1 MIYNRQAATA
11 AIQSLQYINNN
22 TKNSTTTLSH
32 GEEIALIAEIRTF
45 ISTLGSD
52 NTLNNNRVDSL
63 DSIINQLT
71 KLGNV
76 ILEPLLINKVEVKA
90 STTTSTNNNKK
101 KRYNTYILP
110 LELIPTILAT
120 LDILT
125 DRKFD
130 LHIKEEVEKKSSS
143 MVIKKNDDDN
153 VDVVMNDVVMNDNDE
168 YEQSSPDDVKDRGEI
183 HQERASDK
191 LLLSMFTSSN
201 SNTITTHNK
210 FQRQRTIRAEA
221 LLPLLSLA
229 IDDIGINRMLTT
241 TTTILDNDEEE
252 ITYLDYLKIEIGNV
266 IYDNLICYSDLNN
279 DNVDGLGSS
288 GGVSDT
294 NQLEQ
299 RQQQH
304 QVIDEGIS
312 NEGIHI
318 IPTSDYPALM
328 RCIFRM
334 MVSTSCS
341 SATTTSSDSWESI
354 LLQLYHATSVATNQ
368 RPFSSRPDHHRRM
381 SLSGSGG
388 GADRLAL
395 LSTVESHV
403 LLPSFTGAS
412 VDTVKSILESCDR
425 ECCLLCNQDGTIMEE
440 SSGVAASQQRVVP
453 AWAVAGVVLLI
464 MRARSSSSNHSGIT
478 SANNGSVVGPRAVFR
493 MASAVLQRVSHEHTS
508 SDANNSSV
516 GGADDEIGYALK
528 LLLRLSSVREED
540 VSYSNIIGG
549 KIEQSA
555 YSVLKCCYY
564 AGNDKFHNRYN
575 ATPDNNNNDLYQHD
589 LGLHTLSSYSNLVR
603 TSLNHGANHDTWEPR
618 SIDSSKADSAKIW
631 IDAANMILDDHG
643 SRNSNDSN
651 DGTAMAIVAIVVVFF
666 EVPSSRD
673 DIVRSIYNR
682 LANMTCHNSHAAGK
696 QSEVACFLIISMLA
710 WSLVANDDK
719 CLTNNIVRRKDRRDH
734 VTAVLE
740 PLCNLLSKS
749 SLSSDTHSGSG
760 EAPKLS
766 YWALSRLASALAP
779 IPSGREAILAMAQKN
794 MRALS
799 VSSPYAYSSSTNLF
813 ETLPTAPRKID
824 DDIYLSI
831 HCLLVLVE
839 ICHTSSQSV
848 IEDDCGQRALMMIAD
863 FIVLQRPSSL
873 SISSTTS
880 RVPINIISWML
891 NELSKSSQGGKL
903 TKWVSH
909 RLLRACFVSLLNCI
923 ALEDSESFSSSSLVT
938 KSIFSVGYS
947 SSSSRMIQKKID
959 FPGTLRLA
967 ICLYNDII
975 SDKSNGSVMQ
985 NESQKLLST
994 HLLRTLLSQPPPDAL
1009 DETNQND
1016 SIDSLFNDIYR
1027 AVQAGFNPSDS
1038 DLALDE
1044 VLLMIILQGTARMIQ
1059 LDESPSSSD
1068 GVDDTN
1074 ETLKELV
1081 RYVADSEA
1089 HHLQGEGQKHGS
1101 SLPSWI
1107 QDKSLDDTQ
1116 NQWQMDEE
1124 LKACTQLK
1132 HFQESL
1138 CDILVDVLLR
1148 NETSCESSN
1157 QDKSILL
1164 GVNHVLGCKRRLSSS
1179 EIILGSVS
1187 HKSTCQLIDL
1197 ASHRLRPL
1205 LTSKEKKMSILPEVD
1220 VLVKNAL
1227 DFCKISKRT
1236 LLDSP
1241 SQSRMLHSCWSIYCS
1256 LADEES
1262 SQLLISFV
1270 KESCVEKGGWSG
1282 QEMNPNDIETSFSL
1296 VTIASSEDL
1305 DFHIRYMRE
1314 TILMTLSQ
1322 ILNSVSSLH
1331 TDSSPQ
1337 ERKENLDLMLLLL
1350 PQLCQDLDASF
1361 HGYSGGLQ
1369 KRLMLCFLDAI
1380 EECVDAIS
1388 ILFESISVNTQRQIS
1403 SAFSSVHQAAEILWE
1418 ILRENPLRLASV
1430 VKNSLG
1436 LCIDKMP
1443 RLVQRV
1449 ERLVDECIIDKVP
1462 SEHTCELLEQ
1472 CSVQLKSKAVE
1483 MKSQKPEALALSD
1496 RGEKESSTS
1505 NDEFLLS
1512 SKKDSEVDESKT
1524 DGGKGIG
1531 SAAQTHSITT
1541 MKTLPWVCNCSITAL
1556 TNMWNDSYQIIL
1568 GSDKS
1573 TTMHMVK
1580 SPGDKPLTLA
1590 KRRIDGFS
1598 RLHISLCRMFQVHQ
1612 NESKAELGN
1621 NADEE
1626 PTSTI
1631 LAEYLSY
1638 YGKSNMCS
1646 CIEKV
1651 AVTLVLA
1658 FKQVIKYFNDLR
1670 PITTQSLY
1678 NDSKLKES
1686 LICII
1691 GWLQSV
1697 KSNETPQLDVITG
1710 TISWYIHE
1718 KRNIRLSS
1726 FGKDGYPILGRLP
1739 KVLLKLDGL
1748 EAEVQKLDAIL
1759 AADFGCMGDES
1770 SSSQRLLNFEEVLST
1785 LISRQDNNEQN
1796 TQTTFRG
1803 LLRQCIENVDSSKR
1817 ILKASDAGDN
1827 LLSDEDSD
1835 SDTDADEEEFT
1846 AAGKRQ
1852 MMRRYTPMRKSH
1864 RVSLRSRNDTIDNWL
1879 TQDDDEFATTP
1890 GEKYNTND
1898 AFVDLED
1905 FLVEG

>member
-1 MIYNRQAATA
+1 
-11 AIQSLQYINNN
+11 
-22 TKNSTTTLSH
+22 
-32 GEEIALIAEIRTF
+32 
-45 ISTLGSD
+45 
-52 NTLNNNRVDSL
+52 LNN
-63 DSIINQLT
+63 IINQLT
-71 KLGNV
+71 ALGNV
-76 ILEPLLINKVEVKA
+76 ILEPLLINKVEVKV
-90 STTTSTNNNKK
+90 STTTAAPTNNKKK
-101 KRYNTYILP
+101 KRYNSYILP
-110 LELIPTILAT
+110 LELIPSILTT
-120 LDILT
+120 LDILN
-125 DRKFD
+125 DIKFD
-130 LHIKEEVEKKSSS
+130 LYIKEEAEKKSSNS
-143 MVIKKNDDDN
+143 MVIKKSDE
-153 VDVVMNDVVMNDNDE
+153 DVVMNDE
-168 YEQSSPDDVKDRGEI
+168 YEQSSPDDVKEGEEI

-191 LLLSMFTSSN
+191 LLSLLFASSN
-201 SNTITTHNK
+201 SNITTNNNVQK
-210 FQRQRTIRAEA
+210 SRTIRAEA

-241 TTTILDNDEEE
+241 TNDEEE
-252 ITYLDYLKIEIGNV
+252 ITYLDCLKIEIGNV
-266 IYDNLICYSDLNN
+266 IYDNLICYSDPNN
-279 DNVDGLGSS
+279 DNVDRLGS

-294 NQLEQ
+294 NQQQQQQQ
-299 RQQQH
+299 RQQQ
-304 QVIDEGIS
+304 VIGEGIS
-312 NEGIHI
+312 DEGIHI

-328 RCIFRM
+328 RCVFRM
-334 MVSTSCS
+334 MV
-341 SATTTSSDSWESI
+341 ATTSSSTLSDNSSCLISWESI

-368 RPFSSRPDHHRRM
+368 RPFSTSSVDHPRRV
-381 SLSGSGG
+381 SSSGSGG

-412 VDTVKSILESCDR
+412 VDTVKSVLEACNR
-425 ECCLLCNQDGTIMEE
+425 ECCLLCNQDDTKLEE
-440 SSGVAASQQRVVP
+440 SSGVAASQQRAIP

-464 MRARSSSSNHSGIT
+464 MRARSSSSNHSGISST
-478 SANNGSVVGPRAVFR
+478 NNVGPRAVFR
-493 MASAVLQRVSHEHTS
+493 MASAVLQRVLHDHTS
-508 SDANNSSV
+508 SEANSRNS
-516 GGADDEIGYALK
+516 GGTDDEIGYALK
-528 LLLRLSSVREED
+528 VLLRLSSVKEEELSD
-540 VSYSNIIGG
+540 SNIVGG
-549 KIEQSA
+549 KTEQSA
-555 YSVLKCCYY
+555 YNVLKCCYY
-564 AGNDKFHNRYN
+564 AGNDKFCHRYN
-575 ATPDNNNNDLYQHD
+575 TTPDNNSNDSYQHE
-589 LGLHTLSSYSNLVR
+589 LGLHTLSSYSNSVR
-603 TSLNHGANHDTWEPR
+603 TSLNHGANHDTWEAR
-618 SIDSSKADSAKIW
+618 SIDSSKADSAKTW
-631 IDAANMILDDHG
+631 IDAANMILDDVG
-643 SRNSNDSN
+643 SGGSKASN

-673 DIVRSIYNR
+673 DIVRSIYNL

-696 QSEVACFLIISMLA
+696 QSDEVCFLIISMLA

-719 CLTNNIVRRKDRRDH
+719 CLTNNVVRRKDRRDH
-734 VTAVLE
+734 ATAVLE

-749 SLSSDTHSGSG
+749 SVSSNTHSGSG

-799 VSSPYAYSSSTNLF
+799 VSSSYAYSSSTNLF
-813 ETLPTAPRKID
+813 ETLPTTPTKID

-839 ICHTSSQSV
+839 MCHTSNQSV
-848 IEDDCGQRALMMIAD
+848 IEDDCGKRALIMITD
-863 FIVLQRPSSL
+863 FIVLQRPSS
-873 SISSTTS
+873 SSSSFSTTAS

-959 FPGTLRLA
+959 VPGTLQLA

-975 SDKSNGSVMQ
+975 SDKSIGSVMQ

-994 HLLRTLLSQPPPDAL
+994 HLLRTLLSQPLPDAL
-1009 DETNQND
+1009 DETNQKD
-1016 SIDSLFNDIYR
+1016 AIDSLFSDIYR
-1027 AVQAGFNPSDS
+1027 AVQAGFNPSNS

-1044 VLLMIILQGTARMIQ
+1044 VLFMIILQGTARMIQ
-1059 LDESPSSSD
+1059 LDKSPSSSD
-1068 GVDDTN
+1068 DGVDDTE
-1074 ETLKELV
+1074 ETLKKLV
-1081 RYVADSEA
+1081 GYISDSEA
-1089 HHLQGEGQKHGS
+1089 HHLQEEGQKHGS
-1101 SLPSWI
+1101 LLPSWI
-1107 QDKSLDDTQ
+1107 QDKALDDTQ

-1124 LKACTQLK
+1124 LKTCTQFK
-1132 HFQESL
+1132 RFQESL

-1148 NETSCESSN
+1148 NETSCESNN
-1157 QDKSILL
+1157 QDRSILL
-1164 GVNHVLGCKRRLSSS
+1164 GVNIVLGCKRRLSSS
-1179 EIILGSVS
+1179 EIVLGSVS
-1187 HKSTCQLIDL
+1187 QKSIYQLIDL

-1205 LTSKEKKMSILPEVD
+1205 LTSNEKKMSILPEVD

-1227 DFCKISKRT
+1227 DFCKIHSKQT
-1236 LLDSP
+1236 LRDSP
-1241 SQSRMLHSCWSIYCS
+1241 SQSRMLRSCWSTYCS

-1282 QEMNPNDIETSFSL
+1282 QETNPNDIETSFSL
-1296 VTIASSEDL
+1296 ATIASSEDL
-1305 DFHIRYMRE
+1305 DFHVRYMRE
-1314 TILMTLSQ
+1314 TILLTLSQ
-1322 ILNSVSSLH
+1322 ILNSVTTLH

-1337 ERKENLDLMLLLL
+1337 ERKENLHLMLQLQ

-1369 KRLMLCFLDAI
+1369 KRLMLCFLDVI

-1388 ILFESISVNTQRQIS
+1388 ILFESISVNNQRQMS
-1403 SAFSSVHQAAEILWE
+1403 STFSSVYQAAEIIWE
-1418 ILRENPLRLASV
+1418 ILRENPLRQASV

-1462 SEHTCELLEQ
+1462 SEHICELLEQ
-1472 CSVQLKSKAVE
+1472 CSVHLKSKAVE
-1483 MKSQKPEALALSD
+1483 TKNSQKPEALALSD

-1512 SKKDSEVDESKT
+1512 SKKDSEVDDSKP
-1524 DGGKGIG
+1524 DGGKGPG
-1531 SAAQTHSITT
+1531 RAQTHSITT

-1556 TNMWNDSYQIIL
+1556 TNMWSDSYQIIL

-1573 TTMHMVK
+1573 TTRHMVK
-1580 SPGDKPLTLA
+1580 SPSDKPLTLA

-1598 RLHISLCRMFQVHQ
+1598 RLHISMCHMFQVHQ
-1612 NESKAELGN
+1612 NESKAELGGT
-1621 NADEE
+1621 ADEE

-1651 AVTLVLA
+1651 AMTLVLA
-1658 FKQVIKYFNDLR
+1658 FKQVIKCFNDLK
-1670 PITTQSLY
+1670 PITSQSLY

-1697 KSNETPQLDVITG
+1697 KSNETPQHDLITG

-1718 KRNIRLSS
+1718 KRNISLSS

-1748 EAEVQKLDAIL
+1748 EAEVQKLDALL
-1759 AADFGCMGDES
+1759 AADFGRMSDES
-1770 SSSQRLLNFEEVLST
+1770 SPSQRLLNFEEVLST
-1785 LISRQDNNEQN
+1785 LISRQDNNEQP
-1796 TQTTFRG
+1796 TQSSFRG
-1803 LLRQCIENVDSSKR
+1803 LLRQCMENIDSSKR

-1835 SDTDADEEEFT
+1835 SNTDYEEEEFT

-1852 MMRRYTPMRKSH
+1852 AMRRYTPYRKSH

-1879 TQDDDEFATTP
+1879 TLDDDEFAATT

>member
-1 MIYNRQAATA
+1 
-11 AIQSLQYINNN
+11 L
-22 TKNSTTTLSH
+22 
-32 GEEIALIAEIRTF
+32 
-45 ISTLGSD
+45 D
-52 NTLNNNRVDSL
+52 N
-63 DSIINQLT
+63 IINQLT
-71 KLGNV
+71 TLGNV
-76 ILEPLLINKVEVKA
+76 ILEPLLINKVEV
-90 STTTSTNNNKK
+90 STTTATAPTNNNNKRK
-101 KRYNTYILP
+101 KRYNSYILP
-110 LELIPTILAT
+110 LELIPTILTT
-120 LDILT
+120 LDILN
-125 DRKFD
+125 DIKFD
-130 LHIKEEVEKKSSS
+130 LHIKEEAKGNSGNMVVKKS
-143 MVIKKNDDDN
+143 DDDN
-153 VDVVMNDVVMNDNDE
+153 DVMNDVVMNDNDE
-168 YEQSSPDDVKDRGEI
+168 YEQSSPDDKEGGGEV
-183 HQERASDK
+183 QVERASDK
-191 LLLSMFTSSN
+191 LLSLLFASSN
-201 SNTITTHNK
+201 SNITTNNNVQK
-210 FQRQRTIRAEA
+210 SRTIRAEA

-241 TTTILDNDEEE
+241 TTTIILDNNEEE
-252 ITYLDYLKIEIGNV
+252 FTYLDCLKIEIGNV
-266 IYDNLICYSDLNN
+266 IFDNLICYSDLNN
-279 DNVDGLGSS
+279 NVDRLGSS

-299 RQQQH
+299 RNQ
-304 QVIDEGIS
+304 QVIDEGIVD
-312 NEGIHI
+312 EGIHI

-328 RCIFRM
+328 RCVFRM
-334 MVSTSCS
+334 LVATTTRCS
-341 SATTTSSDSWESI
+341 SATTTSSDNNSSCLISWESI

-368 RPFSSRPDHHRRM
+368 RPFSTSSVDHPRRV
-381 SLSGSGG
+381 SSSGSGG
-388 GADRLAL
+388 GVDRLAL

-412 VDTVKSILESCDR
+412 VDTVKSILEACNR
-425 ECCLLCNQDGTIMEE
+425 ECCLLCNQDDTKLEE
-440 SSGVAASQQRVVP
+440 SSGVADSQQCVVP

-464 MRARSSSSNHSGIT
+464 MRARSSSSNHSGISST
-478 SANNGSVVGPRAVFR
+478 NNVGPRAVFR
-493 MASAVLQRVSHEHTS
+493 MASAVLQRVLHDHTS
-508 SDANNSSV
+508 SDANNSNSV

-528 LLLRLSSVREED
+528 VLLRLSSVREED
-540 VSYSNIIGG
+540 LSDSNIVGG
-549 KIEQSA
+549 KTEQSA
-555 YSVLKCCYY
+555 YNVLKCCYY
-564 AGNDKFHNRYN
+564 AGNDKFHNRYK
-575 ATPDNNNNDLYQHD
+575 ATPDNISNDSYQHE

-603 TSLNHGANHDTWEPR
+603 TSLNHGADHDTWEPR

-643 SRNSNDSN
+643 SRSSNDSN

-682 LANMTCHNSHAAGK
+682 LANMTFHNSHTAGK
-696 QSEVACFLIISMLA
+696 QSKEACFLIISMLA

-749 SLSSDTHSGSG
+749 SLSSDTYDGTG

-799 VSSPYAYSSSTNLF
+799 SSYAYSSSTNLF

-831 HCLLVLVE
+831 HCLLLLVE

-880 RVPINIISWML
+880 RVQINIISWML
-891 NELSKSSQGGKL
+891 NELSISSQGGKL

-909 RLLRACFVSLLNCI
+909 RLLRACFISLLNCI
-923 ALEDSESFSSSSLVT
+923 ALEDSESLSSSSLVAE
-938 KSIFSVGYS
+938 SIFSMGHS
-947 SSSSRMIQKKID
+947 PSSSSRLLHKMID
-959 FPGTLRLA
+959 VPGLLRLA
-967 ICLYNDII
+967 ICLYDAII

-994 HLLRTLLSQPPPDAL
+994 HLLWTLLKEAPTVAL

-1016 SIDSLFNDIYR
+1016 AIDSLFSDIYR
-1027 AVQAGFNPSDS
+1027 AVQAGFNPSNS

-1059 LDESPSSSD
+1059 LDKIRR
-1068 GVDDTN
+1068 DDTN
-1074 ETLKELV
+1074 ETLKKLV
-1081 RYVADSEA
+1081 RYISDSEA
-1089 HHLQGEGQKHGS
+1089 YHLQEEGQKHGS
-1101 SLPSWI
+1101 LLPSWI

-1124 LKACTQLK
+1124 LKACTQFK
-1132 HFQESL
+1132 RFQESL

-1148 NETSCESSN
+1148 SETSCESSN

-1164 GVNHVLGCKRRLSSS
+1164 GVNHVLWCKRRLSSS
-1179 EIILGSVS
+1179 EIVLGSVS
-1187 HKSTCQLIDL
+1187 HKSICQLIDL

-1205 LTSKEKKMSILPEVD
+1205 LTTNEKKMSILPEVD

-1227 DFCKISKRT
+1227 DFCKIHSKRT
-1236 LLDSP
+1236 LRDSP
-1241 SQSRMLHSCWSIYCS
+1241 SQSRMLCSCWSIYCS
-1256 LADEES
+1256 LTDEES

-1305 DFHIRYMRE
+1305 DFHVRFMRE
-1314 TILMTLSQ
+1314 TVLLTLSQ

-1331 TDSSPQ
+1331 TDLSPQ
-1337 ERKENLDLMLLLL
+1337 ERKENLELMLELL
-1350 PQLCQDLDASF
+1350 PRLCQDLDASF

-1388 ILFESISVNTQRQIS
+1388 ILFESISTSTQRQMS
-1403 SAFSSVHQAAEILWE
+1403 STFSSVYQAAEILWE
-1418 ILRENPLRLASV
+1418 ILRENPLRQASV

-1472 CSVQLKSKAVE
+1472 CSVHLKSKAVE
-1483 MKSQKPEALALSD
+1483 MKSSQKPEALALSD

-1524 DGGKGIG
+1524 DGGKGPG

-1556 TNMWNDSYQIIL
+1556 TNMWSDSYQIIM

-1573 TTMHMVK
+1573 TARHIVK
-1580 SPGDKPLTLA
+1580 SPIDKPLALA

-1658 FKQVIKYFNDLR
+1658 FKQVIKHFNDLR
-1670 PITTQSLY
+1670 PITSQSLY
-1678 NDSKLKES
+1678 SDSKLKES
-1686 LICII
+1686 LICIL

-1697 KSNETPQLDVITG
+1697 KSNDTPQHDLITG
-1710 TISWYIHE
+1710 IISWYSSS
-1718 KRNIRLSS
+1718 LSS

-1759 AADFGCMGDES
+1759 AADFSCMGDES

-1785 LISRQDNNEQN
+1785 MISRQDNNEQLN
-1796 TQTTFRG
+1796 QPTFRG

-1817 ILKASDAGDN
+1817 ILKAIDAGDN

-1835 SDTDADEEEFT
+1835 SDTDAEEEEFT

-1852 MMRRYTPMRKSH
+1852 VMRRYTPMRKSH

-1879 TQDDDEFATTP
+1879 TMDDDEFATTP
-1890 GEKYNTND
+1890 GEKHNTND